1 MTRLT
6 SYATLCLTAALFA
19 PRLLAQSS
27 SQPASSPTPPRPCP
41 IVPNPPIVAGPDM
54 SQYSA
59 DRENAM
65 APANALFACRDY
77 AGAFA
82 LYLKV
87 VDQYPNDARVLMLAG
102 GDAINAGLTE
112 QAIPLLERSLAHSPP
127 KYTGSSRT
135 LLMRAYI
142 KLNRWQDLEAERFD
156 AWNASLAG
164 DTTLPP
170 DKGYAIEEFKTL
182 SGEFVNSIEFP
193 MLHGPNET
201 REQFILIGEKDH
213 CTGFTPHIDLE
224 SPGLDHTFSLYAYPA
239 ADSRTRL
246 DSYPAGEPTYQT
258 IRADVL
264 AALSS
269 GPLAP
274 YNQEETCTTGPMAGG
289 QLPPVAFHLQR
300 LATRPP
306 ININIVG
313 LLLDGQPIAFDTPV
327 RVSGMW
333 MRNVTLVLQNSSPK
347 DLIKVTVT
355 LVFTD
360 TGTGQTGSPY
370 TVLATSA
377 GVFPKNAFLQRDGTN
392 RQVPASAQGPP
403 IDIAPG
409 SNLELAMDPGADSTQ
424 SAAYARAPIS
434 NVELDIG
441 TVFFSDGSKWVSG
454 QYYVPAPLPQV
465 WKQVS
470 AQEFSHPNP

>member
-1 MTRLT
+1 
-6 SYATLCLTAALFA
+6 
-19 PRLLAQSS
+19 
-27 SQPASSPTPPRPCP
+27 
-41 IVPNPPIVAGPDM
+41 M
-54 SQYSA
+54 SEYSA
-59 DRENAM
+59 DRENAL

-82 LYLKV
+82 IYLRV

-102 GDAINAGLTE
+102 EDAINAGLTE
-112 QAIPLLERSLAHSPP
+112 EAIPLLERSLAHSPP
-127 KYTGSSRT
+127 KYTGSTRT

-142 KLNRWQDLEAERFD
+142 KLNRWQDLEAERLD

-164 DTTLPP
+164 DTSLPP
-170 DKGYAIEEFKTL
+170 DKGYAIEEFKAP

-193 MLHGPNET
+193 MLHGPNRT
-201 REQFILIGEKDH
+201 REQFTLIGEKDH

-224 SPGLDHTFSLYAYPA
+224 SSGPDHIFSLYAYPA
-239 ADSRTRL
+239 ADSRSLL
-246 DSYPAGEPTYQT
+246 DSYPTGEPSYQA
-258 IRADVL
+258 IRTDML

-269 GPLAP
+269 GPLVP
-274 YNQEETCTTGPMAGG
+274 YNQEETCSTGPMAGG

-306 ININIVG
+306 INIVG
-313 LLLDGQPIAFDTPV
+313 LLLDGRQIALDTPV
-327 RVSGMW
+327 SVSGMW
-333 MRNVTLVLQNSSPK
+333 MRNVTLVLQNNSPK
-347 DLIKVTVT
+347 DLTKVTVA
-355 LVFTD
+355 LVFID

-370 TVLATSA
+370 SVLTTSA

-424 SAAYARAPIS
+424 SAAYARAPVS

-441 TVFFSDGSKWVSG
+441 TAFFSDGSKWVSG

-470 AQEFSHPNP
+470 AKEFSGPNP